1 MPAGLRNRELT
12 PSASSEQSATQPAG
26 LSDQEAQQRL
36 RAQGFNELPSARPRT
51 MLHTALEVLR
61 EPMFLLLIG
70 AGAVYVLLGDP
81 LEALALLVALSIII
95 VITIYQ
101 ERKTENALQA
111 LRDLSSPRAL
121 VIRDGVRKRIP
132 GREVVEGDLVVLSEG
147 DRVPADAV
155 VLENRN
161 LEVDESLLT
170 GESVPVRKRAAS
182 GRIAMGRAGGD
193 DLPFVFSGSLVVRGR
208 GLAEV
213 KATGVRSELGKIGK
227 SLQSLGPE
235 STRLQQETARLVRV
249 FAVLGIGLCV
259 AVAFIYGYTRAN
271 WLQGAL
277 AGLTLAISMV
287 PEEFPVVLTIFLA
300 MGAWRISRKRV
311 LTRRMPAIET
321 LGSATVLCVDKTG
334 TLTQNRM
341 TVQRLFAGGDFLD
354 VGEDKHDIP
363 DKFHPVIEYSMLAS
377 SRDPF
382 DPMEKAFRELGNNTL
397 PATEHLHRQWKL
409 IREYPLSQDLL
420 AMSRVWE
427 VPGEGYHVVAA
438 KGAPEAISELCSLS
452 PENRNAVKAA
462 TGQMAAQGLR
472 VLAVAGGKIS
482 SATDLPED
490 QRKLRLELIGLIG
503 LADPVR
509 PSVPAAVEECYR
521 AGVRV
526 IMITGDYPVT
536 AQNIA
541 AQIGLRERSEV
552 ITGAQLESMDDAEL
566 RERLGTVSIFAR
578 VAPEQKL
585 RLVKALKA
593 RGEIVAMTGD
603 GVNDAPALKAA
614 DIGIAMGAR
623 GTDVAREAASLV
635 LMDDDFSSIVNAIR
649 LGRRIYDNLKKA
661 TAYIL
666 AIHVPIAGITLIPVL
681 LKWPLV
687 LMPLHVL
694 FLELIIDPTC
704 SIAFEAEPEEYNV
717 MNRPPRRPEEKLF
730 SRRRVGV
737 SLLQGLTVL
746 VTVLLV
752 YGIAWSRGH
761 DEMDSRALAFSTLI
775 VGNLCLIFTNRSWS
789 RTIWQMLRS
798 PNRALWWVTASALAI
813 LAAILYV
820 PLFRNLFRFSFLH
833 PADVLIAGLAGF
845 LGVLWFELFK
855 LGGKWLRTP
864 QRAAR
869 ELP

>member
-1 MPAGLRNRELT
+1 MT
-12 PSASSEQSATQPAG
+12 AG
-26 LSDQEAQQRL
+26 LSELEAQQRL
-36 RAQGFNELPSARPRT
+36 RTQGFNELPAARPRT

-81 LEALALLVALSIII
+81 YEALALVVALSIII

-111 LRDLSSPRAL
+111 LRDLASPRAL
-121 VIRDGVRKRIP
+121 VIRDGMRKRIP
-132 GREVVEGDLVVLSEG
+132 GREVVQGDLIVLSEG

-155 VLENRN
+155 VLENRS

-182 GRIAMGRAGGD
+182 GPVAMGRAGGD
-193 DLPFVFSGSLVVRGR
+193 DLPFVFSGSMVVRGR

-213 KATGVRSELGKIGK
+213 KATGIRSELGKIGK
-227 SLQSLGPE
+227 SLQSLLPE
-235 STRLQQETARLVRV
+235 STRLQQETSRLVRV

-300 MGAWRISRKRV
+300 MGAWRISRNRV

-334 TLTQNRM
+334 TLTENRM
-341 TVQRLFAGGDFLD
+341 TVQRLFAECGFLD
-354 VGEDKHDIP
+354 IRQNQKSIP

-382 DPMEKAFRELGNNTL
+382 DPMEKAFRELGNSL
-397 PATEHLHRQWKL
+397 LATEHLHPDWEL
-409 IREYPLSQDLL
+409 VREYPLAQDLL
-420 AMSRVWE
+420 AMTRVWG
-427 VPGEGYHVVAA
+427 VPGASYRVVAA

-452 PENRNAVKAA
+452 PEDRNQVKAA
-462 TGQMAAQGLR
+462 TEQMAAQGLR
-472 VLAVAGGKIS
+472 VLAVAGGKINGA
-482 SATDLPED
+482 SALPDD
-490 QRKLRLELIGLIG
+490 QRMLSFELIGLTG

-509 PSVPAAVEECYR
+509 PSVPAAVAECYR

-552 ITGAQLESMDDAEL
+552 ITGAQLEQMDDTEL
-566 RERLGTVSIFAR
+566 RERLGSVSIFAR

-585 RLVKALKA
+585 RLVKALKS

-666 AIHVPIAGITLIPVL
+666 AIHVPIAGITLLPVL

-717 MNRPPRRPEEKLF
+717 MKRPPRRPEEKLF
-730 SRRRVGV
+730 SGRRVGV
-737 SLLQGLTVL
+737 SLLQGLSVL
-746 VTVLLV
+746 ASVLLV
-752 YGIAWSRGH
+752 YGIAWHRGR
-761 DEMDSRALAFSTLI
+761 DELDSRALAFSTLI

-789 RTIWQMLRS
+789 RTIWQTLRS

-820 PLFRNLFRFSFLH
+820 PVFRSLFRFSFLH
-833 PADVLIAGLAGF
+833 PADVLIAALAGF

-855 LGGKWLRTP
+855 LGGEWLRTP
-864 QRAAR
+864 QRTAR
-869 ELP
+869 EAG

>member
-1 MPAGLRNRELT
+1 MA
-12 PSASSEQSATQPAG
+12 AG
-26 LSDQEAQQRL
+26 LSELEAQQRL
-36 RAQGFNELPSARPRT
+36 RTQGFNELPAARPRT

-81 LEALALLVALSIII
+81 YEALALVVALSIII

-111 LRDLSSPRAL
+111 LRDLASPRAL

-132 GREVVEGDLVVLSEG
+132 GREVVQGDLIVLSEG

-155 VLENRN
+155 VLENRS

-182 GRIAMGRAGGD
+182 GPVAMGRAGGD
-193 DLPFVFSGSLVVRGR
+193 DLPFVFSGSMVVRGR

-213 KATGVRSELGKIGK
+213 KATGIRSELGKIGK
-227 SLQSLGPE
+227 SLQSLLPE
-235 STRLQQETARLVRV
+235 STRLQQETSRLVRV

-300 MGAWRISRKRV
+300 MGAWRISRNRV

-334 TLTQNRM
+334 TLTENRM
-341 TVQRLFAGGDFLD
+341 TVQRLFAECGFLD
-354 VGEDKHDIP
+354 IRQNQKSIP

-382 DPMEKAFRELGNNTL
+382 DPMEKAFRELGNTL
-397 PATEHLHRQWKL
+397 LATEHLHPDWEL
-409 IREYPLSQDLL
+409 VREYPLAQDLL
-420 AMSRVWE
+420 AMTRVWG
-427 VPGEGYHVVAA
+427 VPGASYRVVAA

-452 PENRNAVKAA
+452 PEDRNQVKAA
-462 TGQMAAQGLR
+462 TEQMAAQGLR
-472 VLAVAGGKIS
+472 VLAVAGGKINGA
-482 SATDLPED
+482 SALPDD
-490 QRKLRLELIGLIG
+490 QRMLSFELIGLTG

-509 PSVPAAVEECYR
+509 PSVPAAVAECYR

-552 ITGAQLESMDDAEL
+552 ITGAQLEQMDDTEL
-566 RERLGTVSIFAR
+566 RERLGSVSIFAR

-585 RLVKALKA
+585 RLVKALKS

-666 AIHVPIAGITLIPVL
+666 AIHVPIAGITLLPVL

-717 MNRPPRRPEEKLF
+717 MKRPPRRPEEKLF
-730 SRRRVGV
+730 SGRRVGV
-737 SLLQGLTVL
+737 SLLQGLSVL
-746 VTVLLV
+746 ASVLLV
-752 YGIAWSRGH
+752 YGIAWHRGR
-761 DEMDSRALAFSTLI
+761 DELDSRALAFSTLI

-789 RTIWQMLRS
+789 RTIWQTLRS

-820 PLFRNLFRFSFLH
+820 PVFRSLFRFSFLH
-833 PADVLIAGLAGF
+833 PLDVLIAALAGF

-855 LGGKWLRTP
+855 LGGEWLRTP
-864 QRAAR
+864 QRTAR
-869 ELP
+869 EAG

>member
-1 MPAGLRNRELT
+1 MA
-12 PSASSEQSATQPAG
+12 AG
-26 LSDQEAQQRL
+26 LSELEAQQRL
-36 RAQGFNELPSARPRT
+36 RTQGFNELPAARPRT

-81 LEALALLVALSIII
+81 YEALALVVALSIII

-111 LRDLSSPRAL
+111 LRDLASPRAL
-121 VIRDGVRKRIP
+121 VIRDGMRKRIP
-132 GREVVEGDLVVLSEG
+132 GREVVQGDLIVLSEG

-155 VLENRN
+155 VLENRS

-182 GRIAMGRAGGD
+182 GPVAMGRAGGD
-193 DLPFVFSGSLVVRGR
+193 DLPFVFSGSMVVRGR

-213 KATGVRSELGKIGK
+213 KATGIRSELGKIGK
-227 SLQSLGPE
+227 SLQSLLPE
-235 STRLQQETARLVRV
+235 STRLQQETSRLVRV

-300 MGAWRISRKRV
+300 MGAWRISRNRV

-334 TLTQNRM
+334 TLTENRM
-341 TVQRLFAGGDFLD
+341 TVQRLFAECGFLD
-354 VGEDKHDIP
+354 IRQNQKSIP

-382 DPMEKAFRELGNNTL
+382 DPMEKAFRELGNSL
-397 PATEHLHRQWKL
+397 LATEHLHPDWEL
-409 IREYPLSQDLL
+409 VREYPLAQDLL
-420 AMSRVWE
+420 AMTRVWG
-427 VPGEGYHVVAA
+427 VPGASYRVVAA

-452 PENRNAVKAA
+452 PEDRNQVKAA
-462 TGQMAAQGLR
+462 TEQMAAQGLR
-472 VLAVAGGKIS
+472 VLAVAGGKINA
-482 SATDLPED
+482 SALPDD
-490 QRKLRLELIGLIG
+490 QRMLSFELIGLTG

-509 PSVPAAVEECYR
+509 PSVPAAVAECYR

-552 ITGAQLESMDDAEL
+552 ITGAQLEQMDDTEL
-566 RERLGTVSIFAR
+566 RERLGSVSIFAR

-585 RLVKALKA
+585 RLVKALKS

-666 AIHVPIAGITLIPVL
+666 AIHVPIAGITLLPVL

-717 MNRPPRRPEEKLF
+717 MKRPPRRPEEKLF
-730 SRRRVGV
+730 SGRRVGV
-737 SLLQGLTVL
+737 SLLQGLSVL
-746 VTVLLV
+746 ASVLLV
-752 YGIAWSRGH
+752 YGIAWHRGR
-761 DEMDSRALAFSTLI
+761 DELDSRALAFSTLI

-789 RTIWQMLRS
+789 RTIWQTLRS

-820 PLFRNLFRFSFLH
+820 PVFRSLFRFSFLH
-833 PADVLIAGLAGF
+833 PLDVLIAALAGF

-855 LGGKWLRTP
+855 LGGEWLRTP
-864 QRAAR
+864 QRTAR
-869 ELP
+869 EAG